1 MCCCGWLVFVCWFGC
16 RFGFRGGM
24 VLRYCFDY
32 LLRVG
37 NYLLLCVMG
46 WCFWVTLWCI
56 CRMVNR
62 LVFRDSLVVLILF
75 GVCKVCVL
83 VLCDCIVGV
92 LLMGFA
98 GLLVWIM
105 VVRGSLVACVLG
117 ILFCGRVYF
126 GVLAVTCASFTIV
139 ASLR

>member
-1 MCCCGWLVFVCWFGC
+1 M
-16 RFGFRGGM
+16 
-24 VLRYCFDY
+24 
-32 LLRVG
+32 
-37 NYLLLCVMG
+37 
-46 WCFWVTLWCI
+46 
-56 CRMVNR
+56 
-62 LVFRDSLVVLILF
+62 LILF
-75 GVCKVCVL
+75 GVCKVCVP

-126 GVLAVTCASFTIV
+126 GCFGGYTRKIYDCC
-139 ASLR
+139 